1 MKFRIGSFKNEKCE
15 QDYRST
21 LLTPSMTLTIF
32 CIGSNC
38 LSKNEY
44 LINMLPQ
51 NCEMKTSSIIDSSIR
66 KKSGIKT
73 LCGLE

>member
-1 MKFRIGSFKNEKCE
+1 MTFRIGSFKNEKCE
-15 QDYRST
+15 QDYPFHIAYT
-21 LLTPSMTLTIF
+21 FDDIDDILHWIKLL
-32 CIGSNC
+32 
-38 LSKNEY
+38 EY